1 MNQTSRTAAEHLQI
15 CIHHWRDLRDALG
28 GRSAPAWPP
37 AGRMTD
43 YLRALDQA
51 DAEQLEYERHRA
63 LALRTLERDPA
74 QIGERPIPIRLPI
87 HETMRI
93 VTAALVECADQIAA
107 SLARDGFTPA
117 EIANMAGPDFQP
129 EPIRLRW
136 GLDDVEYGDDD
147 TVTLLLS
154 GPDGEPYL
162 LELEPERVAVLRQNL
177 VGPDA

>member
-1 MNQTSRTAAEHLQI
+1 MTSQ
-15 CIHHWRDLRDALG
+15 
-28 GRSAPAWPP
+28 PN
-37 AGRMTD
+37 
-43 YLRALDQA
+43 
-51 DAEQLEYERHRA
+51 
-63 LALRTLERDPA
+63 
-74 QIGERPIPIRLPI
+74 
-87 HETMRI
+87 
-93 VTAALVECADQIAA
+93 QIAA

-162 LELEPERVAVLRQNL
+162 LELEPERAAVLRQNL
-177 VGPDA
+177 AGPDA

>member
-1 MNQTSRTAAEHLQI
+1 VTGHT
-15 CIHHWRDLRDALG
+15 
-28 GRSAPAWPP
+28 
-37 AGRMTD
+37 T
-43 YLRALDQA
+43 
-51 DAEQLEYERHRA
+51 
-63 LALRTLERDPA
+63 TTT
-74 QIGERPIPIRLPI
+74 
-87 HETMRI
+87 ETHMS
-93 VTAALVECADQIAA
+93 TQPEMAA
-107 SLARDGFTPA
+107 SLARDGFSPD

-129 EPIRLRW
+129 EPVRLRW